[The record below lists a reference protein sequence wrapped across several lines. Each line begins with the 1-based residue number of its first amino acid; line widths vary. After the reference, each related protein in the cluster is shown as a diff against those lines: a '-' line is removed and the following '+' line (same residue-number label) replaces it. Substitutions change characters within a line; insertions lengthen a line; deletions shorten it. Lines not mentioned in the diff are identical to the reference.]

1 MGEKLVKSIL
11 LATANAFAPPEK
23 MGRPRT
29 DHGLLIDT
37 FIRVLRTG
45 MPWRDVRDVDFR
57 TAHRHFILWARGGI
71 FEKAYRRLLALCNRR
86 KRDGTFLAIDTTFV
100 KNVFGTDVLGRN
112 PTDRGRKATKVV
124 AVVDERGLPHRLG
137 FLPANVSD
145 YKVLH
150 SVLPLPEDEKGCKVY
165 ADKGFDS
172 DAIRNVIQDAGFE
185 PRIPKRGSPATPWSE
200 RRRRVVER
208 FFGVLDKCRRLILR
222 YDKTIV
228 AYEAWTW
235 LASCRIVEQH
245 KRRLSMG

>member
-1 MGEKLVKSIL
+1 MEEKLVKSIL

-23 MGRPRT
+23 LGRPRT

-71 FEKAYRRLLALCNRR
+71 FEKTYRRLLALCSRR

-112 PTDRGRKATKVV
+112 PTDRGRKASKVV

-150 SVLPLPEDEKGCKVY
+150 SVLPLPKGVMHSEPQQDELPLSARHPPLSRGAPEASGPHPRPPHGKGHLP
-165 ADKGFDS
+165 S
-172 DAIRNVIQDAGFE
+172 
-185 PRIPKRGSPATPWSE
+185 
-200 RRRRVVER
+200 
-208 FFGVLDKCRRLILR
+208 GV
-222 YDKTIV
+222 
-228 AYEAWTW
+228 
-235 LASCRIVEQH
+235 
-245 KRRLSMG
+245 

>member
-1 MGEKLVKSIL
+1 M
-11 LATANAFAPPEK
+11 
-23 MGRPRT
+23 
-29 DHGLLIDT
+29 
-37 FIRVLRTG
+37 
-45 MPWRDVRDVDFR
+45 
-57 TAHRHFILWARGGI
+57 
-71 FEKAYRRLLALCNRR
+71 
-86 KRDGTFLAIDTTFV
+86 
-100 KNVFGTDVLGRN
+100 
-112 PTDRGRKATKVV
+112 
-124 AVVDERGLPHRLG
+124 G